1 MNFRD
6 IRHSALV
13 RSASLLVAAGTA
25 ATATTPVHAQG
36 FFNILAEKVQQA
48 ITGAAQSGGG
58 QMSADDAR
66 QAEADRA
73 DTTLNQKPV
82 KPDPR
87 GIGGIYY
94 PNFVLGAESINQ
106 EKAYAIGKV
115 LLEFNEDTG
124 TVLMFTRY
132 AYEANDP
139 AKLVS
144 KAGWNTGATP
154 RYIRGLKTVE
164 RLILS
169 NPGVDTMQK
178 YKYMQQ
184 GFRTDLQGNEVP
196 DKMLP
201 SGLGILL
208 ELEPGVVY
216 VGDAPYAET
225 KTKPYGHNL
234 LRQGMVMPLLYKEGK
249 ADAAA
254 AWTVEKIIAH
264 HRKIFDAAMRAG
276 EEADAQ
282 VDPNAALLPPSP
294 QEPTRA
300 ELEAAKA
307 QWQRVITDRN
317 VADTQSRRKFT
328 FVYTYPTSPW
338 DDMRKKQ
345 YVNNSY
351 VDTIIS
357 RSRVFATVFQDQEG
371 KYWTNR
377 FYLVEKAPAGV
388 YFGERWSGNYEY
400 ALPASAIPK
409 AMSKEAALKYQN
421 AVKGK

>member
-1 MNFRD
+1 MRLRA
-6 IRHSALV
+6 ISI
-13 RSASLLVAAGTA
+13 LLATGTA
-25 ATATTPVHAQG
+25 ITPVHAQG

-48 ITGAAQSGGG
+48 LSSTAQSATAGAAGAISGE
-58 QMSADDAR
+58 DAR
-66 QAEADRA
+66 QVEADRA
-73 DTTLNQKPV
+73 DTTLNQKPA

-94 PNFVLGAESINQ
+94 PNFLLGAESINQ

-115 LLEFNEDTG
+115 LLEFNEDSG
-124 TVLMFTRY
+124 TAFMYTRY

-144 KAGWNTGATP
+144 KAVWGTSASAT
-154 RYIRGLKTVE
+154 YIRGLKTVE
-164 RLILS
+164 RLLLS
-169 NPGVDTMQK
+169 SPGADTMQK

-184 GFRTDLQGNEVP
+184 GFRYDLQGNEVA
-196 DKMLP
+196 DKPIP

-208 ELEPGVVY
+208 ELEPGVLY
-216 VGDAPYAET
+216 VGGAPQASN
-225 KTKPYGHNL
+225 KTQPYGHNL
-234 LRQGMVMPLLYKEGK
+234 LRPGMVMPLLYKEGK
-249 ADAAA
+249 AEAAA
-254 AWTVEKIIAH
+254 AWTAEKIVAH
-264 HRKIFDAAMRAG
+264 HRKIFDAAMRASEDAG
-276 EEADAQ
+276 AQ
-282 VDPNAALLPPSP
+282 VDPSAALLPPSP
-294 QEPTRA
+294 QDPTRA
-300 ELEAAKA
+300 ELEAAKV
-307 QWQRVITDRN
+307 QWNRVITDRN
-317 VADTQSRRKFT
+317 VADIQSQRKFT

-377 FYLVEKAPAGV
+377 FYLIEKAPAGV
-388 YFGERWSGNYEY
+388 YFGERWSGNYDY

-409 AMSKEAALKYQN
+409 ALTKEAALKYQN
-421 AVKGK
+421 AVKAK